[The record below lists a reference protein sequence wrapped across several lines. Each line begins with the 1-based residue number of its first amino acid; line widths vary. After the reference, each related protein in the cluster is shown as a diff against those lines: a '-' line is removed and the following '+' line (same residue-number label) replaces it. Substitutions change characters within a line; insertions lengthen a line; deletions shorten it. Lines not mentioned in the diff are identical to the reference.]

1 MTHRTQDSRKGTR
14 RHKDRTP
21 AYSHPSE
28 ASYVKSLFLSKPLP
42 RPTFP
47 YIRSLVPNPLPSGV
61 LFYDRSYTEWMTLID
76 SWRRTLSWS
85 LTSHYAPALET
96 AFYASQRMRFLARV
110 YLRKLRMRV
119 ATRRCPPQD
128 DLNTCAPVPEGARVT
143 VYDFPHRSVYTFHW
157 KTLLRMCLTSL
168 SFSQYGIAQPM
179 APKNPHTNL
188 PWTVGQQVS
197 IVHQLAVCSLNRH
210 TFLPQAM
217 MWYREVRYSIPAF
230 YHKHYDSLNL
240 CAAHSFFS
248 RPADPDVR
256 IIYQELAD
264 DLYNDLEV
272 IEPAVRGG
280 VIVRER
286 VKARSLSDEL
296 MVAWDSLLVSMWIL
310 ENHHRPHNEYTSY
323 HQLFLAAVG
332 LHTRSWL
339 WCTTRERQG
348 QQGQQGPR
356 PLVRRVR
363 RVVAP
368 ARNPPPE

>member
-1 MTHRTQDSRKGTR
+1 MTHRTQDSRKANRRRKEGTP
-14 RHKDRTP
+14 T
-21 AYSHPSE
+21 YSHPSE
-28 ASYVKSLFLSKPLP
+28 ASYVKSLFRSTPLP
-42 RPTFP
+42 RPIFP

-85 LTSHYAPALET
+85 RTSHYAAALET

-119 ATRRCPPQD
+119 AARRCPPQD
-128 DLNTCAPVPEGARVT
+128 DLNTCSPVPEGGRVT

-210 TFLPQAM
+210 TFLPPALL
-217 MWYREVRYSIPAF
+217 WYREVQYSIPAF
-230 YHKHYDSLNL
+230 YHKRYDSLNL
-240 CAAHSFFS
+240 WAAHSFFS
-248 RPADPDVR
+248 RPTDPDVR
-256 IIYQELAD
+256 IIYQELTD

-286 VKARSLSDEL
+286 VKARTLSAEL

-323 HQLFLAAVG
+323 HQLLLAAVG

-339 WCTTRERQG
+339 WCTMRERQG
-348 QQGQQGPR
+348 QQGQQGQQR
-356 PLVRRVR
+356 PRVR
-363 RVVAP
+363 RVVVP